1 MTESEEEALSRLAVA
16 RVLLVA
22 TDFDGTISEIVSRPA
37 DATALADATVALD
50 ALNELPKTHV
60 AIVSGRALA
69 DLRERPGVPGG
80 LRYVGSHGLE
90 DDALGSSIDL
100 DPHERHRLERVRA
113 LARRVTATAP
123 GTWAED
129 KPAGVTLHYR
139 QAAPDVGLRAARSFA
154 EGLSNLPDVEVR
166 SSKAAVEAS
175 VRPMSKGRALARL
188 RAEYGATLVC
198 YLGDDDTDEE
208 AFEALED
215 DDVSVRVG
223 DGRTKA
229 RLRLT
234 DPSAAAH
241 FLARLAVA
249 RREALAP

>member
-1 MTESEEEALSRLAVA
+1 MTETEAIERLAA
-16 RVLLVA
+16 APVLLVA

-80 LRYVGSHGLE
+80 LRYIGSHGLE
-90 DDALGSSIDL
+90 DDALGGSIDL
-100 DPHERHRLERVRA
+100 DPDEQRRLERVRA

-139 QAAPDVGLRAARSFA
+139 QAAPEVGLRAARSFA
-154 EGLSNLPDVEVR
+154 EGLSIMPEVEVR
-166 SSKAAVEAS
+166 SSKAAIEAS

-188 RAEYGATLVC
+188 RAEYGATVVC

-208 AFEALED
+208 AFAALED

-223 DGRTKA
+223 EGRTKA
-229 RLRLT
+229 RLRLP
-234 DPSAAAH
+234 DPAAAAN

-249 RREALAP
+249 RREALAH